1 MRSTG
6 QKGFTLIELMVVI
19 VIIGILVAIAL
30 PNFIGAQ
37 DRAKMASV
45 KANARTLQIVVET
58 YAVDWGGSYPS
69 TISAITTMADYKAFN
84 NPYTGLPGVANTS
97 SEGAWRTN
105 DEGGADFS
113 DTSLLTFSSENG
125 KKPVGVVMYV
135 GLDSSGNSTTR
146 YLSADGGDA
155 DTLTSGYLIYG
166 CDSQG
171 KAIRRFI
178 VSNGELTPAAKR
190 LRQGF

>member
-1 MRSTG
+1 MRSAG

-45 KANARTLQIVVET
+45 KANARTLQVVVET

-69 TISAITTMADYKAFN
+69 TISAITSMEGYKSFN
-84 NPYTGLPGVANTS
+84 NPYTGLPGVANTN

-105 DEGGADFS
+105 DEGGAEFADA
-113 DTSLLTFSSENG
+113 SLLNFNSENG
-125 KKPVGVVMYV
+125 KPPIGVVMYV
-135 GLDSSGNSTTR
+135 GLDSAGESTTL
-146 YLSADGGDA
+146 YLSADGGNA
-155 DTLTSGYLIYG
+155 NTQTSGYLIYG
-166 CDSQG
+166 CDG
-171 KAIRRFI
+171 TGRAIRRFV
-178 VSNGELTPAAKR
+178 VSNGPLTPAAQR
-190 LRQGF
+190 LKQGG